1 MPEEVAAVPQVAVE
15 RSQRDF
21 PRRDAQQQGSRRRPP
36 RPHPP
41 DAALAPAPGDD
52 PPLVGSRLNVRA

>member
-1 MPEEVAAVPQVAVE
+1 MAEEVSAVPRIAVE

-21 PRRDAQQQGSRRRPP
+21 PRRDAQQQGNRRRPP
-36 RPHPP
+36 RHQPP